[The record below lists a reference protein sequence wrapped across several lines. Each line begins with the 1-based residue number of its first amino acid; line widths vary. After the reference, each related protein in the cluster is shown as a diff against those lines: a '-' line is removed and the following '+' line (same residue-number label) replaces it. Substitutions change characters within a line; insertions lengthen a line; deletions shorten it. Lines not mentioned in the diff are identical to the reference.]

1 MLIEGILI
9 SIILIIMGALW
20 GTYDSLRSQQVP
32 RSISLIVSGPTIL
45 LAIFSIIRVLY
56 KRRKD
61 KVKISKKVRFA
72 ARVLPTAII
81 WVCDAVA
88 TIHERIVPS
97 QVSISVQ
104 CKTLINKKDYIMQNT
119 ENDVKQRYQYA
130 Y

>member
-1 MLIEGILI
+1 
-9 SIILIIMGALW
+9 MGALW